1 MAAIGCLIVGGPGSG
16 KSHSIKGMGEDKVKI
31 ISLFKPILPFRGDYE
46 VVKVPPDSQA
56 IIRELKNTDKKAVV
70 IDDFQFLL
78 GIPMMKRIGEKG
90 WDKFNDIQQP
100 YSDVLFALQDLP
112 DDMIVYFTS
121 HTETTSDG
129 QTKVKTIG
137 NALDKY
143 ITIEGLFMIVLG
155 TAVIDAEPQRR
166 YCFTTQTNG
175 RDTVK
180 SPEGMFPSY
189 YIDNDLGY
197 VDEKIRNYYHIG
209 EYKSDEEM
217 AAEDEKVKTDLPEKK
232 PRRGKRS
239 EEKEEPVKAPSE
251 EEKTENAG
259 NERPGSADN
268 SADATEEQPDDRAD
282 GSADTTGSA
291 GSGDSEGNG
300 EEVRGR
306 VSTRNRKR
314 LRDDPERKA
323 VLERNAMK
331 VANAGLENVPE
342 GVTDVPFDENVK
354 MPELEPLPKR
364 KSRKAKEDAIMPEP
378 EAPAEDNTNNEK
390 PVSRRRRR
398 K

>member
-1 MAAIGCLIVGGPGSG
+1 MAAIGCLIEGPPGSG
-16 KSHSIKGMGEDKVKI
+16 KSHSIKGFSPEEAKI
-31 ISLFKPILPFRGDYE
+31 ISLFKPILPFRGNYE
-46 VVKVPPDSQA
+46 VVKVPPDSRA
-56 IIRELKNTDKKAVV
+56 IIRELKNTDKKVVV

-121 HTETTSDG
+121 HTETTQDG

-155 TAVIDAEPQRR
+155 TAVIDAEPQRK

-175 RDTVK
+175 HDTVK

-189 YIDNDLGY
+189 YIDNDLKY
-197 VDEKIRNYYHIG
+197 VDEKIRNYYQIG
-209 EYKSDEEM
+209 NYKSDEEM
-217 AAEDEKVKTDLPEKK
+217 AAEDEKVKTELPEKK
-232 PRRGKRS
+232 PRRGRKN
-239 EEKEEPVKAPSE
+239 EEAETNKVEAAAETV
-251 EEKTENAG
+251 
-259 NERPGSADN
+259 
-268 SADATEEQPDDRAD
+268 
-282 GSADTTGSA
+282 
-291 GSGDSEGNG
+291 
-300 EEVRGR
+300 EEVSTGTVDPDPEDHSGGSPDSGSTEAVAEKSGR
-306 VSTRNRKR
+306 TRRR

-323 VLERNAMK
+323 VIEANANK

-342 GVTDVPFDENVK
+342 GVTDVPFDEEHVK
-354 MPELEPLPKR
+354 MPELDPLPKR
-364 KSRKAKEDAIMPEP
+364 KSRKAAEEFMPEP
-378 EAPAEDNTNNEK
+378 ETPAEDTTTSEEK

-398 K
+398 N